1 MVVGALIVIGW
12 KVVEGVV
19 AGAIVGIVGVVVG
32 IVGAIVGS
40 VGAIVG
46 TVGAIVGSVGVVVLM
61 LHSSTLTAL
70 LHTPNSPRNPFTG
83 SNTSPTGQHCSIQIN
98 PGEQSQKHLWHCPS
112 EAFDPVGT
120 GDPKTLQVLF
130 SWQIPAEGVV
140 VGAVVGT
147 VGAIVGVVGVVVGA
161 VVEVVVG
168 GEQSFVSVTQ
178 LAHSV
183 LSMHCENK

>member
-19 AGAIVGIVGVVVG
+19 VGAIVGAIVGIVD
-32 IVGAIVGS
+32 AIVGS
-40 VGAIVG
+40 VAVE
-46 TVGAIVGSVGVVVLM
+46 VAM

-83 SNTSPTGQHCSIQIN
+83 SNTSPTGQHCSSQIN

-112 EAFDPVGT
+112 EAFDPAGT

-140 VGAVVGT
+140 VGAVVG
-147 VGAIVGVVGVVVGA
+147 IVGVVVGTVGVVGVVGA

-178 LAHSV
+178 LAHTV
-183 LSMHCENK
+183 LSTHCENK